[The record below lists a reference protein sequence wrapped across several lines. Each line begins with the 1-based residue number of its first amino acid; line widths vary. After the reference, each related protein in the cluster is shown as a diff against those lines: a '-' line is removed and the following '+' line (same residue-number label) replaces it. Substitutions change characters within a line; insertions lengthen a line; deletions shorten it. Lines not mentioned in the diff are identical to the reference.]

1 MNQYRNFKGVY
12 ESRKGKRPVLLTKNL
27 VPGRNVYGETL
38 IKEGGDEYREWDFMR
53 SKLAAALIKEIS
65 QIGIKENDIVLYL
78 GAASGTTVSHVS
90 DIVGKD
96 GFIYAVDFAP
106 RVVRDLIFV
115 AQDRKNVA
123 PILGDANKPETYSSL
138 VSEVDVIY
146 QDIAQRNQ
154 AEIFMKN
161 MKYLKKEGFA
171 LLCVKARSI
180 DNARRPKLIFQEIR
194 SFLEKQITIVDYR
207 ELDPFEKDHCIFVC
221 KKK

>member
-1 MNQYRNFKGVY
+1 MMQYRNFKGVY
-12 ESRKGKRPVLLTKNL
+12 ESRKGKKPVLLTKNL
-27 VPGRNVYGETL
+27 VPGKRVYGENL
-38 IKEGGDEYREWDFMR
+38 IRENDGEYREWDYTR
-53 SKLAAALIKEIS
+53 SKLAAALVKEIS
-65 QIGIKENDIVLYL
+65 QIGIKENDFVLYL

-106 RVVRDLIFV
+106 RVIRDLVFV
-115 AQDRKNVA
+115 AQDRKNIA

-154 AEIFMKN
+154 PEIFMKN
-161 MKYLKKEGFA
+161 MKYLKKDGFA
-171 LLCVKARSI
+171 LLCVKARSM
-180 DNARRPKLIFQEIR
+180 DNAKKPRLIFQEVR